1 MDCKTTVPPVNTEED
16 KATDSVPQGKAKS
29 GKWWK
34 PEVKRFSSVIIKS
47 KGAKKSWDKK
57 LEERK
62 KLQIAKRLQQEIRDQ
77 VAEKKRLE
85 RERLEEKK
93 KRHEEN
99 TKKNEIVQVIK
110 NTEKLRRMKKKDL
123 RKLAKRD
130 TN

>member
-1 MDCKTTVPPVNTEED
+1 MDCETNASSSSVQGESTT
-16 KATDSVPQGKAKS
+16 AVPQGKAKS

-34 PEVKRFSSVIIKS
+34 PEVKRFTSVIVKS

-62 KLQIAKRLQQEIRDQ
+62 KLEIAKRLQQQMREQ
-77 VAEKKRLE
+77 VAEKKRQE
-85 RERLEEKK
+85 REKLEEKK
-93 KRHEEN
+93 RRYEEN

-123 RKLAKRD
+123 RKLVKRD